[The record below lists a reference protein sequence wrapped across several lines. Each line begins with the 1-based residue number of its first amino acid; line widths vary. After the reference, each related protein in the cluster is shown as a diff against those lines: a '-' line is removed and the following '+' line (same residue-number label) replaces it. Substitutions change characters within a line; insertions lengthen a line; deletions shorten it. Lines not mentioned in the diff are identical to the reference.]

1 MTAGY
6 SGTPL
11 ARKLGIGAGTL
22 VAVVDGPADLDRLL
36 DPLPDGASLSGRLPD
51 PAGVVLLFVTSRAA
65 LDQHLPAA
73 VEAVFPDGAVWA
85 AWPKRASKV
94 PTDMTEQAV
103 RDAALPMGLVD
114 NKVAAISDVWSGL
127 RLVWRKEN
135 RAR

>member
-103 RDAALPMGLVD
+103 RDAALLMGLVD

>member
-1 MTAGY
+1 
-6 SGTPL
+6 
-11 ARKLGIGAGTL
+11 L